1 MTGIPGVGGGYQ
13 MIETT
18 GELGQCVLLSPQATM
33 GVTVVL
39 SSLHAVLKPR
49 LTGTSITRLSGRDRF
64 RAPPPSDLRNYR
76 TDLTN
81 LNGVR

>member
-49 LTGTSITRLSGRDRF
+49 LTGTSITRQSGRDHF
-64 RAPPPSDLRNYR
+64 CAPPSDLRNYR